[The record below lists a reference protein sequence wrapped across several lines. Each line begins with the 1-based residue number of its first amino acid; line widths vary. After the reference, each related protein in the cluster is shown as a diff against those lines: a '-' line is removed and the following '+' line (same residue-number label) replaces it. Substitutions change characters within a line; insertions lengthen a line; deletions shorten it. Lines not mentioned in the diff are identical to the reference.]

1 MDKIRIAKRI
11 VGEGEPT
18 FIIAEIGSNHD
29 GSLNQAKRLIQAAKE
44 AGADA
49 VKFQSFKAD
58 LLVSR
63 KKLPHVHRVV
73 NQNALPEDWYQEL
86 VLYARK
92 KGIIF
97 LSTPFD
103 IERANLLQEIG
114 VDAFKIA
121 SGDLT
126 FYPLLKHVAR
136 FKKPVILST
145 GMAFLEEV
153 KKAVD
158 TVRREGNNEIILLQ
172 CVSCYP
178 AKLEDANIKA
188 MVTMRNFFD
197 LPVGYSDHTPG
208 EVVPLGAVALGAS
221 VIEKHLTLSR
231 NLKGPDH
238 SFALEVNE
246 FGEMVKKIRQLE
258 KALGSGE
265 KRPVAGEMEERKF
278 ARRGVY
284 ASCYIPKGTVL
295 KEKMIKM
302 VRPAYRD
309 SFKNPEEIV
318 GKVARVDILED
329 EPVTIQ
335 KICDEVLVK

>member
-1 MDKIRIAKRI
+1 MFRIKIADRF

-29 GSLNQAKRLIQAAKE
+29 GNLNQAKRLIKAAKE

-49 VKFQSFKAD
+49 VKFQSFQAER
-58 LLVSR
+58 LVNR
-63 KKLPHVHRVV
+63 KELPRVYKIV
-73 NQNALPEDWYQEL
+73 SQNALPGDWHQEL
-86 VLYARK
+86 ALYAK
-92 KGIIF
+92 NTGIIF

-114 VDAFKIA
+114 IDAFKIA

-126 FYPLLKHVAR
+126 FYPLLRHVAR
-136 FKKPVILST
+136 FKKPIILST
-145 GMAFLEEV
+145 GMAYLEEV

-158 TVRREGNNEIILLQ
+158 TIKQEGNDKIVLLH
-172 CVSCYP
+172 CVSYYP

-188 MVTMRNFFD
+188 MITMRDFFH

-208 EVVPLGAVALGAS
+208 DVVSLGAVALGAC

-238 SFALEVNE
+238 PFALEVDE
-246 FGEMVKKIRQLE
+246 FREMVRKMRQLE
-258 KALGSGE
+258 KALGDGK
-265 KRPVAGEMEERKF
+265 KRPVAGEMKERKF
-278 ARRGVY
+278 ARRGIY
-284 ASCYIPKGTVL
+284 ADCYIPKGTVL

-302 VRPAYRD
+302 VRPAYEE
-309 SFKNPEEIV
+309 SFTNPEEII
-318 GKVARVDILED
+318 GKVAKIDIPD
-329 EPVTIQ
+329 NEPITME
-335 KICDEVLVK
+335 KICDGVWQ